1 MITLSKTHPSKALFL
16 LLGWGFVLSVQ
27 AGRPLSVDDANVN
40 DVGEGHVEGW
50 WTRGPSGARSW
61 TIAPAYSPVQ
71 NVELGAG
78 LAREQKTG
86 LETQN
91 IQAKF
96 RITPSQENGC
106 NAGAVIGTARTTG
119 DVSKGYV
126 NALFSCNHAR
136 LGSLHTNFGALDFS
150 NTQRIGTWGLAWERA
165 YGDVTAHVEVY
176 GQQHDKPTW
185 ASGLRTNILPK
196 LQLDGSVGRQAG
208 QNLVTIG
215 TKWMF

>member
-1 MITLSKTHPSKALFL
+1 MITISQTHTHKALFL

-185 ASGLRTNILPK
+185 ATGLRTNILPK

>member
-1 MITLSKTHPSKALFL
+1 MITISQTHTHKALFL

-71 NVELGAG
+71 NVELGTG
-78 LAREQKTG
+78 LARDPKTR
-86 LETQN
+86 LETLN
-91 IQAKF
+91 VQAKF

-136 LGSLHTNFGALDFS
+136 LGSLHTNLGALDFS

-165 YGDVTAHVEVY
+165 YGDITAHVEVY

-185 ASGLRTNILPK
+185 ATGLRTHILPK
-196 LQLDGSVGRQAG
+196 IQLDGSVGRQAG

>member
-1 MITLSKTHPSKALFL
+1 MITISQTHTHKALFL